1 MEIITDF
8 DSSSFSVIDSTTA
21 HLNIRDQRETA
32 TVAYQVHKKTEVNKV
47 FKPIEPVCRITD
59 HQQTYVKP
67 VVSHDT
73 FDISPKNYFD
83 HLYDPYS
90 FYIIITI
97 SIAMVVVLAI
107 LQLGM
112 KLDKDTI
119 FIEEMV
125 TSMTE
130 VVETKKTVKVT
141 EEINKMSNDQ
151 RNNKTAKE
159 TTVMKDVEKIEI
171 AKIMKESKTDQ
182 ETKRLPKIP
191 IQFARCKPR
200 EHVFNRV
207 TYTGK
212 SKIVKTNNQV
222 GRAVCEYFAYNIM
235 GFKGKGTDEEL
246 KMINCL
252 EDTPLYS
259 LKGLLETYFF
269 NEKAMCN
276 IEMINLFHQYKYP
289 LKMDTL
295 KASKKYLTSSKTSN
309 LLDYLIEL
317 YGDYDVDLDYLI
329 SDMSEAA
336 EKFPVFLSDKF
347 SLTDFSKL
355 LGFQRVTFLSK
366 IHSKIV
372 TDTES
377 TINQMIGLLL
387 NKELIKFIINNFNS
401 NTDCLTRIFIF
412 KIYESAVRSSYYEL
426 NFDSHLIIK
435 HLLMITTMT
444 IDMIEYSCEIKIL
457 INIFLTMDSFTFFT
471 NFMNLIEFFGYNEY
485 GESSFITFR
494 IFEIMTEILKIKLC
508 QLKFN
513 NNNDLKDFAS
523 YCKLK
528 ENLLSK
534 LNLTLKK
541 SKDKSEITV
550 PDFIISKINEFDL
563 IWNQVLQL
571 YIKRKNN

>member
-1 MEIITDF
+1 M
-8 DSSSFSVIDSTTA
+8 
-21 HLNIRDQRETA
+21 
-32 TVAYQVHKKTEVNKV
+32 NKV
-47 FKPIEPVCRITD
+47 FKPIEQVCRITD

-67 VVSHDT
+67 VVSHET
-73 FDISPKNYFD
+73 FDISPRNYFD
-83 HLYDPYS
+83 HLYNPYS

-97 SIAMVVVLAI
+97 SIAIVVVLAI
-107 LQLGM
+107 LQLGI

-159 TTVMKDVEKIEI
+159 TTVTKDVEKIEI
-171 AKIMKESKTDQ
+171 AQVMKESKTDQ

-191 IQFARCKPR
+191 IQFVQCKPR
-200 EHVFNRV
+200 EVKYDFNRV

-212 SKIVKTNNQV
+212 SKIVKANNQV
-222 GRAVCEYFAYNIM
+222 GRAVYEYFAYNIM
-235 GFKGKGTDEEL
+235 GFKGKGLDEEL
-246 KMINCL
+246 KMINYL

-259 LKGLLETYFF
+259 LKSLLETYFF

-295 KASKKYLTSSKTSN
+295 KASKKYLTSSKSSN

-317 YGDYDVDLDYLI
+317 YGNYDVDLEYLI
-329 SDMSEAA
+329 SDISEAA
-336 EKFPVFLSDKF
+336 EKFPVFLSDRF
-347 SLTDFSKL
+347 SLPEFLKL
-355 LGFQRVTFLSK
+355 LGFQRVTVLST

-377 TINQMIGLLL
+377 AINQMIGLLL
-387 NKELIKFIINNFNS
+387 NEELIKFIVNNYNS

-412 KIYESAVRSSYYEL
+412 KIYESAVGSSFYEL

-457 INIFLTMDSFTFFT
+457 INIFLAMDSFTFFS

-513 NNNDLKDFAS
+513 NNNDLKDFTS

-571 YIKRKNN
+571 YIKSKNN